1 MKFKKILIANRGEI
15 AVRILRTCKEMGIET
30 VCVHSTADE
39 NSLHVKLADESVC
52 IGSAK
57 SSSSYLNIPSILSA
71 AEITGAE
78 AIHPGFGFL
87 SENKE
92 FSSLC
97 KKWGIIFIGPNEES
111 IEKMGDKIFSKD
123 LALKAGLPVL
133 CPIKVNNRKDE
144 DILRDA
150 ELMGLPILIKASAGG
165 GGRGMKK
172 IDDMGELLPSL
183 ERMKLEAKAGFGDDT
198 LFIEKYITNPRHI
211 EVQILADKLGNVI
224 HLGERDCTVQRRFQK
239 IIEESPSPVLSPEK
253 RDEVC
258 KSAVNLAKYVN
269 YDSVGTVE
277 FLYDQDEEKFY
288 FMEMNTRIQVE
299 HPITEERTIV
309 DLIAQQISSAMGE
322 VLSFEQSEINFTGH
336 SLECRLNAEDPDTHL
351 PSPGKIIHYHRPAG
365 IGVRI
370 DDFIYSGYNV
380 PPFYD
385 SMLGKIIVHALTREE
400 CLERMKRALDETVI
414 EGIKTNI
421 ALHLKIIDHPD
432 FRGNNYSTNFLKEKL
447 N

>member
-97 KKWGIIFIGPNEES
+97 KKWGIVFIGPSEEC
-111 IEKMGDKIFSKD
+111 IEKMGDKIYSKE
-123 LALKAGLPVL
+123 LAVGAGLPVL
-133 CPIKVNNRKDE
+133 SPIAIKNRKDE
-144 DILRDA
+144 DILRDV
-150 ELMGLPILIKASAGG
+150 EIMGFPVLIKASAGG

-172 IDDMGELLPSL
+172 IDDINDVISSL

-211 EVQILADKLGNVI
+211 EVQILSDKFGNTV

-239 IIEESPSPVLSPEK
+239 IIEESPSPVLTESK
-253 RDEVC
+253 RKEICDA
-258 KSAVNLAKYVN
+258 AVGLSNYVN

-299 HPITEERTIV
+299 HPITEERTKI
-309 DLIAQQISSAMGE
+309 DLIAQQIKSAMGE
-322 VLSFEQSEINFTGH
+322 KLTFRQDEIKFTGH
-336 SLECRLNAEDPDTHL
+336 SLECRLNAEDPETQR

-370 DDFIYSGYNV
+370 DDFIYSGYDV

-385 SMLGKIIVHALTREE
+385 SMLGKIIVHALTRDE

-421 ALHLKIIDHPD
+421 PLHAKIINHPD